1 MKDISETDINRFL
14 EAQEIPYFC
23 GYKQAFQ
30 EIRNGNHWIWYIFPQ
45 MRGLGRSHYAQF
57 YGIVDVAEATA
68 YLNHQVLGARLRE
81 ISQALLEHRAL
92 SAEQILGGI
101 DACKVRSCMTLFN
114 RLAPNEVFGQVLE
127 AFYDGECQATLA
139 MLEGE

>member
-1 MKDISETDINRFL
+1 MPEVNLNRFVV
-14 EAQEIPYFC
+14 AQESPYF
-23 GYKQAFQ
+23 GYDVALK
-30 EIRNGNHWIWYIFPQ
+30 EIRAGKKSSHWIWYIFPQ
-45 MRGLGRSHYAQF
+45 MKGLGRSHYAQF

-81 ISQALLEHRAL
+81 ISQALLEHRAM

-139 MLEGE
+139 MLEEK

>member
-1 MKDISETDINRFL
+1 
-14 EAQEIPYFC
+14 
-23 GYKQAFQ
+23 
-30 EIRNGNHWIWYIFPQ
+30 
-45 MRGLGRSHYAQF
+45 MRGLGHSHYAQF
-57 YGIVDVAEATA
+57 YGFVDVAEATA

-81 ISQALLEHRAL
+81 ISQALLEHREL

-101 DACKVRSCMTLFN
+101 DACKVCSCMTLFN

-139 MLEGE
+139 MLEGK

>member
-1 MKDISETDINRFL
+1 MPEVNLNRFVV
-14 EAQEIPYFC
+14 AQESPYF
-23 GYKQAFQ
+23 GYDVALK
-30 EIRNGNHWIWYIFPQ
+30 EIRAGKKSSHWIWYIFPQ

-81 ISQALLEHRAL
+81 ISQALLEHRAM

>member
-1 MKDISETDINRFL
+1 MPEVNLNRFVV
-14 EAQEIPYFC
+14 AQESPYF
-23 GYKQAFQ
+23 GYDVALK
-30 EIRNGNHWIWYIFPQ
+30 EIRAGKKSSHWIWYIFPQ

-57 YGIVDVAEATA
+57 YGIVDVAEAMA

-81 ISQALLEHRAL
+81 ISQALLEHRAM

-139 MLEGE
+139 MLEGK

>member
-1 MKDISETDINRFL
+1 MPEVNLNRFVV
-14 EAQEIPYFC
+14 AQESPYF
-23 GYKQAFQ
+23 GYDVALK
-30 EIRNGNHWIWYIFPQ
+30 EIRAGKKSSHWIWYIFPQ
-45 MRGLGRSHYAQF
+45 MKGLGRSHYAQF

-81 ISQALLEHRAL
+81 ISQALLEHRAM

>member
-1 MKDISETDINRFL
+1 MPEVNLNRFVV
-14 EAQEIPYFC
+14 AQESPYF
-23 GYKQAFQ
+23 GYDVALK
-30 EIRNGNHWIWYIFPQ
+30 EIRAGKKSSHWIWYIFPQ
-45 MRGLGRSHYAQF
+45 MKGLGRSHYAQF

-127 AFYDGECQATLA
+127 AFYDGECQSTLA
-139 MLEGE
+139 MLEEK

>member
-1 MKDISETDINRFL
+1 MPEVNLNRFVV
-14 EAQEIPYFC
+14 AQESPYF
-23 GYKQAFQ
+23 GYDVALK
-30 EIRNGNHWIWYIFPQ
+30 EIRAGKKSSHWIWYIFPQ
-45 MRGLGRSHYAQF
+45 MKGLGRSHYAQF

-139 MLEGE
+139 MLEGK

>member
-1 MKDISETDINRFL
+1 MPEVNLNRFVV
-14 EAQEIPYFC
+14 AQESPYF
-23 GYKQAFQ
+23 GYDVALK
-30 EIRNGNHWIWYIFPQ
+30 EIRAGKKSSHWIWYIVPQ

-81 ISQALLEHRAL
+81 ISQALLEHREL

-139 MLEGE
+139 MLEGK

>member
-1 MKDISETDINRFL
+1 MPEVNLNRFVV
-14 EAQEIPYFC
+14 AQESPYF
-23 GYKQAFQ
+23 GYDVALK
-30 EIRNGNHWIWYIFPQ
+30 EIRAGKKSSHWIWYIFPQ
-45 MRGLGRSHYAQF
+45 MKGLGRSHYAQF

>member
-1 MKDISETDINRFL
+1 MPEVNLNRFVV
-14 EAQEIPYFC
+14 AQESPYF
-23 GYKQAFQ
+23 GYDVALK
-30 EIRNGNHWIWYIFPQ
+30 EIRAGKKSSHWIWYIFPQ

-81 ISQALLEHRAL
+81 ISQALLEHREL

-139 MLEGE
+139 MLEGK

>member
-1 MKDISETDINRFL
+1 MPEVNLNRFVV
-14 EAQEIPYFC
+14 AQESPYF
-23 GYKQAFQ
+23 GYDVALK
-30 EIRNGNHWIWYIFPQ
+30 EIRAGKKSSHWIWYIFPQ

-139 MLEGE
+139 MLEGK

>member
-1 MKDISETDINRFL
+1 MPEVNLNRFVV
-14 EAQEIPYFC
+14 AQESPYF
-23 GYKQAFQ
+23 GYDVALK
-30 EIRNGNHWIWYIFPQ
+30 EIRAGKKSSHWIWYIFPQ

>member
-1 MKDISETDINRFL
+1 MPEVNLNRFVV
-14 EAQEIPYFC
+14 AQESPYF
-23 GYKQAFQ
+23 GYDVALK
-30 EIRNGNHWIWYIFPQ
+30 EIRAGKKSSHWIWYIFPQ

-81 ISQALLEHRAL
+81 ISQALLEHRAM

-139 MLEGE
+139 MLEGK

>member
-1 MKDISETDINRFL
+1 MPEVNLNRFVV
-14 EAQEIPYFC
+14 AQESPYF
-23 GYKQAFQ
+23 GYDVALK
-30 EIRNGNHWIWYIFPQ
+30 EIRAGKKSSHWIWYIFPQ
-45 MRGLGRSHYAQF
+45 MKGLGRSHYAQF

-81 ISQALLEHRAL
+81 ISQALLKHHAI

>member
-1 MKDISETDINRFL
+1 MPEVNLNRFVV
-14 EAQEIPYFC
+14 AQESPYF
-23 GYKQAFQ
+23 GYDVALK
-30 EIRNGNHWIWYIFPQ
+30 EIRAGKKSSHWIWYIFPQ
-45 MRGLGRSHYAQF
+45 MKGLGRSHYAQF

-139 MLEGE
+139 MLEEK

>member
-1 MKDISETDINRFL
+1 MPEVNLNRFVV
-14 EAQEIPYFC
+14 AQESPYF
-23 GYKQAFQ
+23 GYDVALK
-30 EIRNGNHWIWYIFPQ
+30 EIRAGKKSSHWIWYIFPQ
-45 MRGLGRSHYAQF
+45 MRGLGRSHYALF

>member
-1 MKDISETDINRFL
+1 MPEVNLNRFVV
-14 EAQEIPYFC
+14 AQESPYF
-23 GYKQAFQ
+23 GYDVALK
-30 EIRNGNHWIWYIFPQ
+30 EIRAGKKSSHWIWYIFPQ
-45 MRGLGRSHYAQF
+45 MRGLGHSHYAQF
-57 YGIVDVAEATA
+57 YGIVDVAEAAA

-81 ISQALLEHRAL
+81 ISQALLEHRAM

-139 MLEGE
+139 MLEGK

>member
-1 MKDISETDINRFL
+1 MPEVNLNRFVV
-14 EAQEIPYFC
+14 AQESPYF
-23 GYKQAFQ
+23 GYDVALK
-30 EIRNGNHWIWYIFPQ
+30 EIRAGKKSSHWIWYIFPQ

-114 RLAPNEVFGQVLE
+114 LLAPNEVFGQVLE

-139 MLEGE
+139 MLEGK